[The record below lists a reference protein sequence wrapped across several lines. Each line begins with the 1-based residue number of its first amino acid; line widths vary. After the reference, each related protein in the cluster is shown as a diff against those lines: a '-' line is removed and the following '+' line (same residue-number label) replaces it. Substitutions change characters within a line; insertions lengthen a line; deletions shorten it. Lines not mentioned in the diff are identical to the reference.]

1 MTTMNATVDPALLE
15 LPVSG
20 LNLTPGS
27 LRDQLSGDFTLL
39 VFLRHF
45 G

>member
-1 MTTMNATVDPALLE
+1 MAQCYDPALLD

-20 LNLTPGS
+20 VNLTPGT
-27 LRDQLSGDFTLL
+27 LRDQLGSGRTLL

>member
-1 MTTMNATVDPALLE
+1 MDNALLDQ
-15 LPVSG
+15 PVSG
-20 LNLTPGS
+20 LNLTPGT
-27 LRDQLSGDFTLL
+27 LRDQLSGDRTLL

>member
-1 MTTMNATVDPALLE
+1 MQKIKPELLNTA
-15 LPVSG
+15 VTG
-20 LNLTPGS
+20 LNLTPGA
-27 LRDQLSGDFTLL
+27 LRDQLADRPTLL

>member
-1 MTTMNATVDPALLE
+1 MKTATIDSAVLD

-20 LNLTPGS
+20 LNLSPGS
-27 LRDQLSGDFTLL
+27 LRDQLSGDFTLF

>member
-1 MTTMNATVDPALLE
+1 MPNLDSNLLNA
-15 LPVSG
+15 PVQG
-20 LNLTPGS
+20 LNLQPGT
-27 LRDQLSGDFTLL
+27 LRDQLSTEQPTLL

>member
-1 MTTMNATVDPALLE
+1 MDTTLFDQ
-15 LPVSG
+15 PVSG
-20 LNLTPGS
+20 LNLTPGT
-27 LRDQLSGDFTLL
+27 LRDQLSGDRTLF

>member
-1 MTTMNATVDPALLE
+1 MDTALLE
-15 LPVSG
+15 QPVSG
-20 LNLTPGS
+20 LNLTPGN
-27 LRDQLSGDFTLL
+27 LRDQLSGDRTLL

>member
-1 MTTMNATVDPALLE
+1 MDDALLD

-20 LNLTPGS
+20 LNLVPGS
-27 LRDQLSGDFTLL
+27 LRDQLSGDRTLF